1 MVDYREILRLQS
13 LGHNI
18 TQIAGSLHNSR
29 NTVREVERLA
39 DEKGI
44 RWPLEEEVT
53 NPQLYVLL
61 YPERQ
66 EKANVY
72 LEPDCAWIHRELAK
86 KGVNLT
92 LLWKEYQVN
101 CSNAGRVPY
110 QYTQFCDIYRA
121 WAKKSKATM
130 RIHHKPGDAMEVDWA
145 GGTLPIKDP
154 VTGETVPAYL
164 FVGVLPCSC
173 YVYTS
178 FMKGNTTRSARQ
190 TGMRT
195 VGQNGTTHPPLTIH
209 GWEVVPDVPCVLWA
223 FFQSF

>member
-18 TQIAGSLHNSR
+18 TQIAGSLHSSR

-44 RWPLEEEVT
+44 RWPLGEEVT
-53 NPQLYVLL
+53 NPQLYILL

-92 LLWKEYQVN
+92 LLWKDIRSIVPMP
-101 CSNAGRVPY
+101 GRVPY

-121 WAKKSKATM
+121 WARKSKATM
-130 RIHHKPGDAMEVDWA
+130 RIHHKPGEPWKWTGPA
-145 GGTLPIKDP
+145 GHCPIKILLLVKQFP
-154 VTGETVPAYL
+154 
-164 FVGVLPCSC
+164 
-173 YVYTS
+173 
-178 FMKGNTTRSARQ
+178 
-190 TGMRT
+190 RT
-195 VGQNGTTHPPLTIH
+195 CL
-209 GWEVVPDVPCVLWA
+209 
-223 FFQSF
+223 

>member
-13 LGHNI
+13 LGYNI
-18 TQIAGSLHNSR
+18 TQIAGSLRSSR

-44 RWPLEEEVT
+44 RWPLGEKVT

-92 LLWKEYQVN
+92 LLWKEYQAN

-121 WAKKSKATM
+121 WAKKSKATASCTGHLHSAC
-130 RIHHKPGDAMEVDWA
+130 RCLKSVLTGQLIH
-145 GGTLPIKDP
+145 DP
-154 VTGETVPAYL
+154 QAVLQFL
-164 FVGVLPCSC
+164 FRLG
-173 YVYTS
+173 
-178 FMKGNTTRSARQ
+178 
-190 TGMRT
+190 
-195 VGQNGTTHPPLTIH
+195 IH
-209 GWEVVPDVPCVLWA
+209 VSP
-223 FFQSF
+223 